1 MQIDILARPANT
13 ITKITFARNE
23 EITAEG
29 GSMVAMSGG
38 LDVQTTTHKRGKR
51 GIARAVKRAFA
62 GENIFLNH
70 YKAECDGAHL
80 YVAPNLSGDIMTH
93 ELQGSSL
100 IVQATSFLAHEAS
113 VDMDVS
119 WQGFKNMLSSE
130 GLFWLKMSGTGKV
143 LINSFGAIYPV
154 AVDGEYIV
162 DTGHIVAFDE
172 GLNFSLSKVGKS
184 WISSMLG
191 GEGIVCRFKG
201 KGTVWCQSHS
211 PSGFGNALGRML
223 DPIVEY
229 QQ

>member
-51 GIARAVKRAFA
+51 GIGRAVKRAFA

-70 YKAECDGAHL
+70 YKAERDGAHL
-80 YVAPNLSGDIMTH
+80 YVAPNLIGDIMTH

-172 GLNFSLSKVGKS
+172 GLNFSLSKAGKS
-184 WISSMLG
+184 WISSWLG

>member
-70 YKAECDGAHL
+70 YKAERDGAHL

-100 IVQATSFLAHEAS
+100 CKRHRSWRMKPASIWMSAGKALKICFL
-113 VDMDVS
+113 
-119 WQGFKNMLSSE
+119 
-130 GLFWLKMSGTGKV
+130 LKAY
-143 LINSFGAIYPV
+143 FG
-154 AVDGEYIV
+154 
-162 DTGHIVAFDE
+162 
-172 GLNFSLSKVGKS
+172 
-184 WISSMLG
+184 
-191 GEGIVCRFKG
+191 
-201 KGTVWCQSHS
+201 
-211 PSGFGNALGRML
+211 
-223 DPIVEY
+223 
-229 QQ
+229 

>member
-1 MQIDILARPANT
+1 MQIDILAQPANT
-13 ITKITFARNE
+13 ITKITFAQNE

-51 GIARAVKRAFA
+51 GIGRAVKRAFA

-70 YKAECDGAHL
+70 YKAERDGAHL
-80 YVAPNLSGDIMTH
+80 YIAPNLSGDIMTH
-93 ELQGSSL
+93 ELQGGSL

-172 GLNFSLSKVGKS
+172 GLNFSLSKAGKS
-184 WISSMLG
+184 WMSSILG

-211 PSGFGNALGRML
+211 PSGFGNALGRLL
-223 DPIVEY
+223 DPIVEH